1 MKFAVVCHY
10 TNNIT
15 DKDINMKV
23 IFDATPLLDKKTG
36 IPYYTERL
44 ITSLAAQYPNDIEL
58 VGFYYN
64 FLGRR
69 DVSKLPTAPNLR
81 YTKATIFPSKIIFQL
96 RRWGIE
102 FPIELMALEKA
113 DFVLYPNFLGNPSI
127 FKTPSAPVVH
137 DLTYIDLPQYVSAK
151 LRNDLIKF
159 VPKTIRRS
167 KFVITVSE
175 FGKQRIHDIYNVPLD
190 RILVTPIPPDTPVI
204 HDDSAKKAALHKLG
218 IYKPFILT
226 LGTVEPRKNV
236 TRLIEAY
243 KDLPETIRNTY
254 ALVIAG
260 KIGWYSEAD
269 EAAIKAAAHEGYNVQ
284 HLGYVEENEREILYQ
299 AATLFVTASHYEG
312 FGMPILEA
320 MSYGTPC
327 AVSDIPVFHEVAGNA
342 ANYFDQEK
350 SGVISAHLE
359 SLLTNKQLLNKLG
372 KEGKVRTES
381 FNWEIVANSVYQ
393 QIKRTIDEQK

>member
-1 MKFAVVCHY
+1 
-10 TNNIT
+10 
-15 DKDINMKV
+15 MKV

-44 ITSLAAQYPNDIEL
+44 VTSLAAKYPDDIEL

-69 DVSKLPTAPNLR
+69 DVSQLPTAPNLR
-81 YTKATIFPSKIIFQL
+81 YTKATIFPSKVIFQL

-113 DFVLYPNFLGNPSI
+113 DFVLYPNFLGNPSL
-127 FKTPSAPVVH
+127 FKTPSAPVIH

-151 LRNDLIKF
+151 LRSDLVHF
-159 VPKTIRRS
+159 VPKVLARS
-167 KFVITVSE
+167 SFVITVSE
-175 FGKQRIHDIYNVPLD
+175 FTKSRIHEVYGIPQDDIV
-190 RILVTPIPPDTPVI
+190 VTPIPPVNSVSHTEE
-204 HDDSAKKAALHKLG
+204 SRKEALHKLG

-226 LGTVEPRKNV
+226 LGTVEPRKNISK
-236 TRLIEAY
+236 LIEAY
-243 KDLPETIRNTY
+243 KDLPEAIRNKY
-254 ALVIAG
+254 ALVVAG

-269 EAAIKAAAHEGYNVQ
+269 EAAIKGAAHEGYNVQ
-284 HLGYVEENEREILYQ
+284 HLGYVEEHEREILFE

-327 AVSDIPVFHEVAGNA
+327 AVSNIPVFHEVAGSA

-350 SGVISAHLE
+350 PGVISSHLE
-359 SLLTNKQLLNKLG
+359 ALLTNKQLLAKLG
-372 KEGKVRTES
+372 KEGKARAGS
-381 FNWEIVANSVYQ
+381 FSWDAVATTVYER
-393 QIKRTIDEQK
+393 IKRTLDEQN